1 MKFRP
6 FLLKYGKYYM
16 IYKKNHAYEH
26 RIRIFLV
33 ILSQIQ

>member
-16 IYKKNHAYEH
+16 IYKKIMHTNIEFVF
-26 RIRIFLV
+26 FLV